1 MLVIFFNN
9 VYRILFNIEKNIKM
23 KTKISLS
30 VIGIF
35 NILMSL
41 VMAFAITDMAPTMLN
56 TEVQETIRMVEVMH
70 YGLFPAVL
78 IIGLICFVCGNSSLE
93 TAKKI
98 LLSYIIGTTI
108 LMFMF
113 FTVFSNEPLMNFSFE
128 MVIPDII
135 VYIVS
140 IIGFIKAK

>member
-1 MLVIFFNN
+1 
-9 VYRILFNIEKNIKM
+9 M

-35 NILMSL
+35 NIVMSL
-41 VMAFAITDMAPTMLN
+41 IMAFAIKDMAPSMLN
-56 TEVQETIRMVEVMH
+56 TEAVEVARMVEVMH
-70 YGLFPAVL
+70 YGLFPAIL
-78 IIGLICFVCGNSSLE
+78 IIGLTCILCRNAPIE

-98 LLSYIIGTTI
+98 LLSYILGTTI
-108 LMFMF
+108 LMLVF
-113 FTVFSNEPLMNFSFE
+113 FTVFANEPLMSFSVE

-140 IIGFIKAK
+140 ISI

>member
-1 MLVIFFNN
+1 
-9 VYRILFNIEKNIKM
+9 M

-30 VIGIF
+30 IIGIF
-35 NILMSL
+35 NIVMSL
-41 VMAFAITDMAPTMLN
+41 VMAFAIRDMAPSMLN
-56 TEVQETIRMVEVMH
+56 TEVEEVMRMVEVMH
-70 YGLFPAVL
+70 YGLFPAIL
-78 IIGLICFVCGNSSLE
+78 IIGLICILCRNSALE

-98 LLSYIIGTTI
+98 LLSYIIGTSI
-108 LMFMF
+108 LMYMF
-113 FTVFSNEPLMNFSFE
+113 FIVFANEPLMNFGVE

>member
-1 MLVIFFNN
+1 
-9 VYRILFNIEKNIKM
+9 M

-30 VIGIF
+30 IIGIF
-35 NILMSL
+35 NVLMSL
-41 VMAFAITDMAPTMLN
+41 VMAFFIKDMIPTMLN
-56 TEVQETIRMVEVMH
+56 TEVQEATRMVEIMH
-70 YGLFPAVL
+70 YGLFPAIL
-78 IIGLICFVCGNSSLE
+78 IIGLICILCRNASLQ

-108 LMFMF
+108 LMFVF
-113 FTVFSNEPLMNFSFE
+113 FTIFTNEPLMSFSVE

-135 VYIVS
+135 VYLVS